1 MKEGCAMTDTVGFIG
16 LGRMGRGM
24 ARNLARSIDPLHV
37 FDIKAE
43 AVTSLA
49 DVGAHT
55 CSSAAAIAE
64 RCDIIFLCLPSAA
77 EVRAAVFGPDG
88 IQVAAHRSLTIVDT
102 TTLDRTEAL
111 SIAEDS
117 ATCGIKYWDC
127 PISGMPFRADDGTLT
142 VMFGGTDEAFEGAK
156 PYLECFGEFVIHSGP
171 LGSGQAMKAINNIIY
186 DVNIAALAEVL
197 PMATALGLDPNA
209 VARLVTTASSRS
221 FASEYFIPRMLKGSF
236 DTDFSMQGA
245 YKDIVNVQRMAIE
258 TRASLPVVNA
268 MISSYQAA
276 IAAGFGDEPKSAML
290 KVYEDALGV
299 EFRDKRRKDQKL
311 ETHSIQQLSERMVR
325 RP

>member
-1 MKEGCAMTDTVGFIG
+1 MTESVGFVG

-24 ARNLARSIDPLHV
+24 ACNLAKAIDSLHV
-37 FDIKAE
+37 FDTNPE

-49 DVGAHT
+49 DVGASI
-55 CSSAAAIAE
+55 CGSAAAIAKS
-64 RCDIIFLCLPSAA
+64 CDIIFLCLPSAA
-77 EVRAAVFGPDG
+77 EVRTVVFGPDG
-88 IQVAAHRSLTIVDT
+88 IQEAASNSLTIIDT
-102 TTLDRTEAL
+102 TTLDRTDAL
-111 SIAEDS
+111 SIAKD
-117 ATCGIKYWDC
+117 AAKCGIGYWDC

-142 VMFGGTDEAFEGAK
+142 VMFGGTDQAFESART
-156 PYLECFGEFVIHSGP
+156 YLECFGEFVIHSGP

-186 DVNIAALAEVL
+186 NVNIAALAEVL
-197 PMATALGLDPNA
+197 PMATALGLDPAA

-221 FASEYFIPRMLKGSF
+221 FASEYFVPRMLEGRF
-236 DTDFSMQGA
+236 DTDFSMQSA

-276 IAAGFGDEPKSAML
+276 IAAGLGDEPKSAML

-299 EFRDKRRKDQKL
+299 QFRDRKA
-311 ETHSIQQLSERMVR
+311 ET
-325 RP
+325 